1 MAPQVGFEPTTYRLT
16 AGCSTT
22 ELLRNDLAWQR
33 PILTGGDPQLLSA
46 LKRLT
51 SVFGMGT
58 GVAASLSPPDKR
70 DRSLKTEDS
79 SIHTNLRLDQSLDR
93 LVSFSSTRRRAS
105 THDLSTSSSLRGL
118 S

>member
-1 MAPQVGFEPTTYRLT
+1 MCVVKESMFDIESTKK
-16 AGCSTT
+16 TT
-22 ELLRNDLAWQR
+22 ERMLDRLRVGLATSYPHR
-33 PILTGGDPQLLSA
+33 GDPQLLSA